1 MSSIMCMCKDWILE
15 FFYLILIWGMGSIQ
29 IPIEVLIPAVIVV
42 IVMLVKGGVYGMLLM
57 ILSIYK

>member
-15 FFYLILIWGMGSIQ
+15 FFYLILIWGMGVIL
-29 IPIEVLIPAVIVV
+29 ILIEVLLLIIVV
-42 IVMLVKGGVYGMLLM
+42 IVMLVRVGVYGMLLM